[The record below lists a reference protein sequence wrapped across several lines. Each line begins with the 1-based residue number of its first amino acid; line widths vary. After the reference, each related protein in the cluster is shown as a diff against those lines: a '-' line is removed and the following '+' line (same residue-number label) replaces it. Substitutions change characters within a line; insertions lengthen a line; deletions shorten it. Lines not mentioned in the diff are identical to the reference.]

1 MVNKNNFAV
10 IAATGLV
17 VGNLIG
23 AGILALPIS
32 LGLVGAIPSLISI
45 LLYSS
50 MMLFTADVLAR
61 EAGEAK
67 NEHFDYPSLYG
78 NYLGKFGK
86 WIAIATNAII
96 LYGVLIAYISGGT
109 QIMSD
114 ILGITGT
121 HIHVALVLSTIFVV
135 LTIMDLSIIHK
146 YNTVLIVGLFIA
158 FVGLIVLSLPHI
170 SSSRLVETHWQYF
183 GLTIPLVV
191 TASHFHN
198 IIPTLCKELNWD
210 VALLR
215 KAMIF
220 GMIAAA
226 IMNIAWTFCGIG
238 CLERGGENGL
248 VTAYVNNLPATVP
261 MSNVLNSNVFTL
273 LAVIFSMV
281 AITTSFLANGL
292 GLMNFVK
299 DILHNIFKIDKL
311 YVIRMVTFVPPVII
325 ALIYPDIF
333 IKALNVAGGIGIV
346 TLFGILPCLIAV
358 LKKENTTNF
367 KILGGFYLILSIT
380 ALIIVIGM
388 LCNIGIFNP
397 NPQNELISML
407 SNIIA

>member
-1 MVNKNNFAV
+1 MTNKSNFAV
-10 IAATGLV
+10 VAASGLV

-67 NEHFDYPSLYG
+67 DEHFDYPSLYG
-78 NYLGKFGK
+78 HYLGKFGK
-86 WIAIATNAII
+86 WIAIATNAIL

-121 HIHVALVLSTIFVV
+121 HIHVALVLSAVFVI

-158 FVGLIVLSLPHI
+158 FIGLIVLSVPNL
-170 SSSRLVETHWQYF
+170 SSTRLLDTHWKYF

-198 IIPTLCKELNWD
+198 IIPTLCKELKWD

-220 GMIAAA
+220 GMITAA

-238 CLERGGENGL
+238 CLERGGDNGL
-248 VTAYVNNLPATVP
+248 VTAYINNLPATVP
-261 MSNVLNSNVFTL
+261 MSNVLNSNLFTL

-299 DILHNIFKIDKL
+299 DILHNVFKIDKL
-311 YVIRMVTFVPPVII
+311 YLIRLVTFVPPVVI

-346 TLFGILPCLIAV
+346 TLFGVLPCLISV
-358 LKKENTTNF
+358 LKKENSLKF
-367 KILGGFYLILSIT
+367 KLLGGFFLILSIA

-397 NPQNELISML
+397 NPQNESVSML
-407 SNIIA
+407 SNVLA

>member
-67 NEHFDYPSLYG
+67 DEHFDYPSLYG
-78 NYLGKFGK
+78 HYLGKFGK
-86 WIAIATNAII
+86 WIAIATNAIL

-158 FVGLIVLSLPHI
+158 FVGLIVLSLPNI

>member
-1 MVNKNNFAV
+1 MLNKNNFAV

-78 NYLGKFGK
+78 HYLGKFGK
-86 WIAIATNAII
+86 WIAIATNAIL

-121 HIHVALVLSTIFVV
+121 HIHVALILSVIFVV

-146 YNTVLIVGLFIA
+146 YNTVLIIGLFLA
-158 FVGLIVLSLPHI
+158 FIGLIVLSVPNI
-170 SSSRLVETHWQYF
+170 STSRLVETHWQYF

-198 IIPTLCKELNWD
+198 IIPTLCKELKWD

-220 GMIAAA
+220 GMITAG

-261 MSNVLNSNVFTL
+261 MSNVLGSQWFTL

-299 DILHNIFKIDKL
+299 DILHNVFKIDKL
-311 YVIRMVTFVPPVII
+311 YLIRLVTFVPPVII
-325 ALIYPDIF
+325 AIIWPDIF

-346 TLFGILPCLIAV
+346 TLFGILPCLISV
-358 LKKENTTNF
+358 LKKGNSLKF
-367 KILGGFYLILSIT
+367 KLLGGFFLILSIL
-380 ALIIVIGM
+380 ALIVVIGM
-388 LCNIGIFNP
+388 LCNISIFNP
-397 NPQNELISML
+397 NPQNELTSML
-407 SNIIA
+407 QVFKA

>member
-1 MVNKNNFAV
+1 MKNNNNFAL

-32 LGLVGAIPSLISI
+32 LGLVGAIPSLLSI

-50 MMLFTADVLAR
+50 LMLFTADVLAR

-78 NYLGKFGK
+78 HYLGKIGK
-86 WIAIATNAII
+86 WVAILTNAIL

-114 ILGITGT
+114 ILGISEA
-121 HIHVALVLSTIFVV
+121 HVYVALALSVIFVV
-135 LTIMDLSIIHK
+135 LTILDLSIIHK
-146 YNTVLIVGLFIA
+146 YNTVLILVLFLA
-158 FVGLIVLSLPHI
+158 FIGLIILSLPNI
-170 SSSRLVETHWQYF
+170 STPRLLETHWKYF

-198 IIPTLCKELNWD
+198 IIPTLCKELKWD
-210 VALLR
+210 VNLLR
-215 KAMIF
+215 KAMIL
-220 GMIAAA
+220 GMITAA

-238 CLERGGENGL
+238 CLDRTGDNGL
-248 VTAYVNNLPATVP
+248 LTAYVNNLPATVP
-261 MSNVLNSNVFTL
+261 MSNVLHSNLFTI
-273 LAVIFSMV
+273 LAVAFSMI

-299 DILHNIFKIDKL
+299 DILFHTFKIDKR
-311 YVIRMVTFVPPVII
+311 YVVRLVTFVPPVITAI
-325 ALIYPDIF
+325 VWPDVF
-333 IKALNVAGGIGIV
+333 IKALNIAGGIGIV
-346 TLFGILPCLIAV
+346 TLFGVLPCLIAV
-358 LKKENTTNF
+358 LKKENSF
-367 KILGGFYLILSIT
+367 KFRLMGFFFLILSVI
-380 ALIIVIGM
+380 ALLVVIGI
-388 LCNIGIFNP
+388 LCNIEFLAP
-397 NPQNELISML
+397 NPQNELAMISQF
-407 SNIIA
+407 IHA

>member
-1 MVNKNNFAV
+1 MTNKSNFAV
-10 IAATGLV
+10 VAASGLV

-67 NEHFDYPSLYG
+67 DEHFDYPSLYG
-78 NYLGKFGK
+78 HYLGKFGK
-86 WIAIATNAII
+86 WIAIATNAIL

-121 HIHVALVLSTIFVV
+121 HIHVALVLSAIFVV

-158 FVGLIVLSLPHI
+158 FVGLIVLSVPNI
-170 SSSRLVETHWQYF
+170 STSRLFTTHWQYF

-198 IIPTLCKELNWD
+198 IIPTLCKELKWD

-238 CLERGGENGL
+238 CLERGGDNGL

-261 MSNVLNSNVFTL
+261 MSNVLNSNLFTL

-299 DILHNIFKIDKL
+299 DILHNVFKIDKL
-311 YVIRMVTFVPPVII
+311 YLIRLVTFVPPVVI
-325 ALIYPDIF
+325 ALLYPDIF

-346 TLFGILPCLIAV
+346 TLFGVLPCLISV
-358 LKKENTTNF
+358 LKKENSLKF
-367 KILGGFYLILSIT
+367 KLLGGFFLILSIA

-388 LCNIGIFNP
+388 LCNISIFNP
-397 NPQNELISML
+397 NPQNELVSML
-407 SNIIA
+407 SNVIA

>member
-1 MVNKNNFAV
+1 MTNKSNFAV
-10 IAATGLV
+10 IAASGLV

-67 NEHFDYPSLYG
+67 DEHFDYPSLYG
-78 NYLGKFGK
+78 HYLGKFGK
-86 WIAIATNAII
+86 WIAIATNAIL

-121 HIHVALVLSTIFVV
+121 HIHVALVLSAIFVV

-158 FVGLIVLSLPHI
+158 FVGLIVLSVPNI
-170 SSSRLVETHWQYF
+170 STSRLVATHWKYF

-198 IIPTLCKELNWD
+198 IIPTLCKELKWD

-238 CLERGGENGL
+238 CLERGGDNGL

-261 MSNVLNSNVFTL
+261 MSNVLNSNLFTL

-299 DILHNIFKIDKL
+299 DILHNVFKIDKL
-311 YVIRMVTFVPPVII
+311 YLIRLVTFVPPVVI
-325 ALIYPDIF
+325 ALLYPDIF

-346 TLFGILPCLIAV
+346 TLFGVLPCLIAV
-358 LKKENTTNF
+358 LKKGNSLKF
-367 KILGGFYLILSIT
+367 KILGGFFLILSIT
-380 ALIIVIGM
+380 ALIVVIGM
-388 LCNIGIFNP
+388 LCNISIFNP
-397 NPQNELISML
+397 NPQEELTSML
-407 SNIIA
+407 ANVIA